1 MDPNLR
7 NIFREKFM
15 EQAED
20 NKLSSIG
27 TTTFVRQLD
36 NKTQAS
42 SNDVVYALS
51 TILESPKNLSRRD
64 NQLYQLAAEEIKRQQ
79 EEAQAQSR
87 IGTIVS
93 DSDRSLEHA
102 NECKYA
108 NFWVAYDAL
117 EQSNKGLVDMGIE
130 MAKDL

>member
-64 NQLYQLAAEEIKRQQ
+64 NQLYQLAAEEIKRQ
-79 EEAQAQSR
+79 
-87 IGTIVS
+87 
-93 DSDRSLEHA
+93 
-102 NECKYA
+102 
-108 NFWVAYDAL
+108 
-117 EQSNKGLVDMGIE
+117 
-130 MAKDL
+130 